1 MPFFCHHKSN
11 DGTYVALYVNL
22 NRKFFSDEDMDLI
35 YLYPRTRSSNIKSV
49 SLDKARLKVNE
60 TFF

>member
-11 DGTYVALYVNL
+11 DGTYVTLYVNL

-35 YLYPRTRSSNIKSV
+35 YLYPRTCSSNIKSV